1 MAAAGQLQE
10 MGWKACGMQQPLP
23 VMIPPVMLA
32 VPIGPDSDLGVQ
44 LVEYLGSVVLL
55 VHPQLIGF

>member
-1 MAAAGQLQE
+1 M
-10 MGWKACGMQQPLP
+10 
-23 VMIPPVMLA
+23 MIPPVMLA
-32 VPIGPDSDLGVQ
+32 VPFGPDSDLGVP